1 MRSVWWCQV
10 LADGVRQKVS
20 VDVEPTPVDV
30 QLLPSTV
37 GDSVVLAVPDLTTTT
52 IRQTPAPPRRTSSLA
67 DSSDR
72 STRGPV
78 NRAQLI
84 PVGPR
89 PSPILQT
96 APPGVPSTVP
106 SSSSSDLVPR
116 RFLRPL
122 HPGFRQPCP
131 APPRWTSSLADASDR
146 STRRPVNCILLSPD
160 DTDPMDNVSQPTI
173 SLSLDSSD
181 DDDDG
186 DDVPPTSSSSA
197 ESISHILSSTQL
209 SVDPRSYYIYNG
221 PVNSGTQR
229 LLTIIVL
236 VFDIIV
242 FLKRS

>member
-146 STRRPVNCILLSPD
+146 STR
-160 DTDPMDNVSQPTI
+160 
-173 SLSLDSSD
+173 
-181 DDDDG
+181 
-186 DDVPPTSSSSA
+186 
-197 ESISHILSSTQL
+197 
-209 SVDPRSYYIYNG
+209 G
-221 PVNSGTQR
+221 PVNRDQLLPFGPR
-229 LLTIIVL
+229 LSPMPQTAPPGVPSTASFYLPTTPTRWTTC
-236 VFDIIV
+236 
-242 FLKRS
+242 RSRRSA